1 MTHNPEDEQFL
12 EENLE
17 YLREMELKNKMLEA
31 GPEDKIY
38 KSEDTFKTAPK
49 PLSQAKI
56 RPRLIDQEGWV
67 EDHPSLP
74 KGWRMKT
81 RPRPSQE
88 GQLFFVFLS
97 PDNKVFHSRKAV
109 IEHMKMIGGYTQV
122 DYDRVKEGAKPG
134 PRNKKRRSQGGKL
147 DNEKRRKLELDCE
160 NSRDSTGFSS
170 YRDLDDDEDFDD
182 EDSESESNESE
193 SEECELF

>member
-17 YLREMELKNKMLEA
+17 YLREIELKKKVLEA
-31 GPEDKIY
+31 GGPEDKIY
-38 KSEDTFKTAPK
+38 KAEDLSLKSATKV
-49 PLSQAKI
+49 LSQAKI

-109 IEHMKMIGGYTQV
+109 IEHMKMIGGYTQL

-134 PRNKKRRSQGGKL
+134 PRNKKRRSQGSKL
-147 DNEKRRKLELDCE
+147 DNEKKRKL
-160 NSRDSTGFSS
+160 
-170 YRDLDDDEDFDD
+170 
-182 EDSESESNESE
+182 
-193 SEECELF
+193 